1 MEMCAKV
8 VQVVK
13 KVRPTNSS
21 ANKVQTQKKGKVQK
35 KPFIQAYEHALK
47 DARNGK
53 LEDALRYYAI
63 GSMRLRAEIVA
74 KKISADRAVKG
85 AKEVRAKISDAIILS
100 VLEERAKREKIA
112 AQVKAANKATG
123 KPVRQKKP
131 RKAAAKS
138 SLSEEGKWNLTSW

>member
-1 MEMCAKV
+1 MCAKV

-35 KPFIQAYEHALK
+35 KRPFVEAYEQALK
-47 DARNGK
+47 GARNGK
-53 LEDALRYYAI
+53 FEDALRYYAI

-131 RKAAAKS
+131 RKAAAKC